1 MGVTTKPPC
10 KMVLL
15 TLVCL
20 SFFVTPVGAALLYLL
35 RLWMQ
40 GPTKGSDNPKK
51 LDGKTVVITGANTG
65 IGKVTA
71 TDLAKRGAKVIICC
85 RDKSRAEKAVEDIKK
100 ESSNENVTFALLDLA
115 SLNSVRRCAEEL
127 NRTEDKIDYL
137 INNAGVMMCPQ
148 WKTEDGF
155 DMQMGTNHF
164 GHFLFTELLLPLIEK
179 SASDGFHPRIVIL
192 SSLAHR
198 SAKNGISFNDIG
210 FEKSFKTVEVY
221 GQSKL
226 ANILH
231 AKELSRRLEGSG
243 ISVYVLHPGVIS
255 TELGRHIS
263 DLVPTLLKP
272 IFIPFMVL
280 LSLFI
285 KTPFHGAQTTLYC
298 TLEDSIVKDS
308 GKYYADCKETKTLT
322 QHAEDMDAA
331 KKLWNLSEKMVNL

>member
-1 MGVTTKPPC
+1 M
-10 KMVLL
+10 
-15 TLVCL
+15 
-20 SFFVTPVGAALLYLL
+20 
-35 RLWMQ
+35 
-40 GPTKGSDNPKK
+40 
-51 LDGKTVVITGANTG
+51 
-65 IGKVTA
+65 
-71 TDLAKRGAKVIICC
+71 
-85 RDKSRAEKAVEDIKK
+85 
-100 ESSNENVTFALLDLA
+100 
-115 SLNSVRRCAEEL
+115 
-127 NRTEDKIDYL
+127 
-137 INNAGVMMCPQ
+137 
-148 WKTEDGF
+148 
-155 DMQMGTNHF
+155 
-164 GHFLFTELLLPLIEK
+164 
-179 SASDGFHPRIVIL
+179 

-198 SAKNGISFNDIG
+198 SAKNGISFNDIS

-280 LSLFI
+280 LSFFI

-298 TLEDSIVKDS
+298 TLEDSIEKDS